1 MVELGHREDLFFL
14 ITEIKCYCIYFF
26 MHVLEG
32 DAGAAVPC
40 GGQRTTCSLSFY
52 RVGLRNVTPVVR
64 LSSKHLYPPSQ
75 LSGHV
80 FKSFSF

>member
-1 MVELGHREDLFFL
+1 M
-14 ITEIKCYCIYFF
+14 Y
-26 MHVLEG
+26 VLEG
-32 DAGAAVPC
+32 DAGAIVPY
-40 GGQRTTCSLSFY
+40 GGQRTTCSLFFY

-64 LSSKHLYPPSQ
+64 LSSKHLHPLSQ